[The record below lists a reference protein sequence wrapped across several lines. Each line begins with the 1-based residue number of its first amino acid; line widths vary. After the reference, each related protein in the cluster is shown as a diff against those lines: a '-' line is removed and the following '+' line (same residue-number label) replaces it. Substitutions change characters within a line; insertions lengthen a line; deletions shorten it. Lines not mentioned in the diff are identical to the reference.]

1 MERAGGVISLQNK
14 VILANGKSSSRP
26 NRRAA
31 EGECNRRRTA
41 SVRSRMRLVLFFS
54 FSSALLAQPL
64 AFGVKGGV
72 PLTDFLDTVS
82 GSRTSI
88 TSTTNRYIVG
98 PTIELRLPAGFGV
111 EFDALY
117 RHFRYNSAAS
127 LVDAITSINTTGNA
141 WEFPLLLKKRFS
153 SGPIRP
159 FLDAGVNF
167 NRISGVTQTVQTL
180 VFPNRTT
187 TSSTSDPAEL
197 KDTYSTGFAIGA
209 GIELKAILLKLTPE
223 IRYTRWG
230 TQNFDAVISNGT
242 LRSNRNQ
249 AEFLLGITF

>member
-1 MERAGGVISLQNK
+1 
-14 VILANGKSSSRP
+14 
-26 NRRAA
+26 
-31 EGECNRRRTA
+31 
-41 SVRSRMRLVLFFS
+41 MRLVLFFS
-54 FSSALLAQPL
+54 LFSTALLAQPL
-64 AFGVKGGV
+64 SFGVKGGV
-72 PLTDFLDTVS
+72 PLNDFLDTVS

-98 PTIELRLPAGFGV
+98 PTVELHLPAGFGV

-153 SGPIRP
+153 HGPIRP

-167 NRISGVTQTVQTL
+167 NRISGVSQTVQTV
-180 VFPNRTT
+180 VFPDRRL
-187 TSSTSDPAEL
+187 TSSTSNPPEL

-209 GIELKAILLKLTPE
+209 GVELKAILLKLTPE

-230 TQNFDAVISNGT
+230 TQHFDAVISNGS
-242 LRSNRNQ
+242 LRSNQNQ